1 MKEEKKS
8 LYEYLGY
15 AAGMELGGKVWGE
28 ACNQNVPIE
37 VIKISNSK
45 YQGDINKYPI
55 SFLDKYFGKET
66 PKPTPKKYAV
76 ISLSGG
82 MDSSTL
88 LLRLLSEGYDVTA
101 LSFDYGQK
109 HKVEL
114 EKATELVEYLNKFVG
129 IKIKHQIIK
138 LDGLSQLLVS
148 GLVDNDSMEMK
159 KGHYA
164 HENALTTVVPNR
176 NSIFAAITY
185 AIALSI
191 VKKTGEPCKI
201 SLGTHMGDF
210 DNKKQSGIYPDC
222 SEEFRAALEH
232 AFKIGN
238 WDSDKVDYYAPY
250 NITDKTGVL
259 EDGIRNCKDLG
270 LNYKEIYKRTNTSYA
285 PIFVKTLKMKTPD
298 WLPPIGN
305 TEGVWYSDYKSGS
318 SIERIESFIK
328 LGLEDPI
335 QYAEEDGTLVTWEFV
350 KEYVKKICEEFVK

>member
-1 MKEEKKS
+1 
-8 LYEYLGY
+8 
-15 AAGMELGGKVWGE
+15 ME
-28 ACNQNVPIE
+28 N
-37 VIKISNSK
+37 
-45 YQGDINKYPI
+45 
-55 SFLDKYFGKET
+55 
-66 PKPTPKKYAV
+66 KKYAV

-88 LLRLLSEGYDVTA
+88 LLRLLTEGYNVTA

-114 EKATELVEYLNKFVG
+114 ERATELVMYLNQQSG
-129 IKIKHQIIK
+129 PNALIKPIRHQIIK
-138 LDGLSQLLVS
+138 LDGLSNLLVS
-148 GLVDNDSMEMK
+148 GLVDNNSMEMK

-176 NSIFAAITY
+176 NAIFSAITY
-185 AIALSI
+185 AVALSV
-191 VKKTGEPCKI
+191 VKRTGQPCKI
-201 SLGTHMGDF
+201 TLGTHMGDF

-222 SEEFRAALEH
+222 SEEFKQAIEY

-259 EDGIRNCKDLG
+259 KDGIECCEKLG

-285 PIFVKTLKMKTPD
+285 PIKVEYRQGSNEWYPYF
-298 WLPPIGN
+298 
-305 TEGVWYSDYKSGS
+305 EWYSDYKSGS

-328 LGLEDPI
+328 LGLEDPL
-335 QYAEEDGTLVTWEFV
+335 QYAEEDGTLVSWDFV
-350 KEYVKKICEEFVK
+350 KEYVKKICREWEENGGDH